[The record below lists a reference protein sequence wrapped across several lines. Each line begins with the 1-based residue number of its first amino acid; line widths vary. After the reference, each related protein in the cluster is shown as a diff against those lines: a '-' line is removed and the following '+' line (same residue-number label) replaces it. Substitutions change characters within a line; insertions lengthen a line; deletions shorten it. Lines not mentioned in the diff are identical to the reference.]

1 MMRYLMNN
9 SPNSVELLF
18 QTIHRFFSRLI
29 NYVEYLKN
37 ILFSSNKDC
46 FFKLITCILVT
57 LKKICIISKDFS
69 TAKLKNFSLKNYL
82 SIVETISKMDRHNF
96 TYDSILKE
104 FKVLSKIPSS
114 NDLK

>member
-1 MMRYLMNN
+1 MRYLINN
-9 SPNSVELLF
+9 NPSSVELLS
-18 QTIHRFFSRLI
+18 QTIHHFFLCLK
-29 NYVEYLKN
+29 NYVEYLKT
-37 ILFSSNKDC
+37 IFFSSNKDC

-57 LKKICIISKDFS
+57 LKKICIISKEIS
-69 TAKLKNFSLKNYL
+69 IIKLKHFSLQNYL

-104 FKVLSKIPSS
+104 FNVLSKIPSS